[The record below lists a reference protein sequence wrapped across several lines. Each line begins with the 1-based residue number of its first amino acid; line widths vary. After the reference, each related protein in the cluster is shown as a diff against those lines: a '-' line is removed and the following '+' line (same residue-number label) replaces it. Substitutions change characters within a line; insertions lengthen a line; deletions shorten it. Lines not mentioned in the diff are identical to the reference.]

1 MNGLVECTLV
11 RCGGL
16 LKYYKFTI
24 TTIKKMYVVT
34 TATLNKLELLQL
46 MANQLELYG
55 ITCVGSIVIS
65 FQCNLLNFF
74 LKKKTKNHFALVL
87 KFKDC
92 KNNKNVN
99 QLFQFVKKKYR
110 KMVLDYKQKLQNFSF
125 FYIP

>member
-1 MNGLVECTLV
+1 MVIKCELIIIIFSDIFSRCMNGLVECTLV

-55 ITCVGSIVIS
+55 ITCWFNSYKFSMQFV
-65 FQCNLLNFF
+65 NFF
-74 LKKKTKNHFALVL
+74 FEKKKL
-87 KFKDC
+87 KIIWLWF
-92 KNNKNVN
+92 
-99 QLFQFVKKKYR
+99 
-110 KMVLDYKQKLQNFSF
+110 
-125 FYIP
+125 